1 MKKFLSLFLVMYL
14 AAGIV
19 AAQKVYNDVN
29 AEIRSIS
36 GFHGIDVATGITL
49 YLSEGNTE
57 QVAVSADKT
66 GHRDKIVTEVEN
78 GILRIHY
85 KTKTGSVNKMKESK
99 NLKAYVSYKT
109 LDKLCATTGAEV
121 KINGVLKGVSF
132 DMKANT
138 GALIDG
144 DIAIE
149 NLMLDQNTGSRVT
162 LSGKAT
168 TLKAG
173 GSTGSKLMGEGLLT
187 AICHVN
193 VNTGAKV
200 WIQAEKELQAKAS
213 TGAQVRYKG
222 AASVKEIKTNTG
234 GEVSAI

>member
-1 MKKFLSLFLVMYL
+1 
-14 AAGIV
+14 
-19 AAQKVYNDVN
+19 
-29 AEIRSIS
+29 
-36 GFHGIDVATGITL
+36 
-49 YLSEGNTE
+49 
-57 QVAVSADKT
+57 VAVSADKT
-66 GHRDKIVTEVEN
+66 EHRDNIVTVVEN

-85 KTKTGSVNKMKESK
+85 KTRTGSVNKKNESK

-138 GALIDG
+138 GAMIDG

-149 NLMLDQNTGSRVT
+149 NLMLDQNTGSKVT

-168 TLKAG
+168 TLKAD
-173 GSTGSKLMGEGLLT
+173 GSTGSKLMGERLLT
-187 AICHVN
+187 TTCNVN